1 MALSATPRPFVH
13 SFSFVDGEQRLAG
26 GSAVVVAQGPA
37 EPGCALLNDAE
48 EDDIGWSD
56 AQTAAFMAGAPL
68 TLGWIT
74 QSPEQRGSERVYVC
88 CWISIDD
95 DHTSC

>member
-1 MALSATPRPFVH
+1 MALSANHAPFVH
-13 SFSFVDGEQRLAG
+13 SFSFADGEQRAAG
-26 GSAVVVAQGPA
+26 GSAVVVAHGPA
-37 EPGCALLNDAE
+37 GPGCALVDDTE

-56 AQTAAFMAGAPL
+56 AQTAAFMAGDPL

-74 QSPEQRGSERVYVC
+74 QSLEPRGSERVYVC
-88 CWISIDD
+88 CWITIDD

>member
-1 MALSATPRPFVH
+1 MALFANPAPFVR
-13 SFSFVDGEQRLAG
+13 SFSFVDGEQRVAG

-37 EPGCALLNDAE
+37 GPDCALIDDTD
-48 EDDIGWSD
+48 EDDTGWSD
-56 AQTAAFMAGAPL
+56 AETAAFMAGAPL

-95 DHTSC
+95 DCTSC